1 MEETYALGF
10 RPNHFKANR
19 EDVLAFPVTS
29 KVISQKYKGIKV
41 PAIIIVGENDPFG
54 TIEQAKRLAKDLE
67 KSKMKIIPDVGHM
80 IPELHPSI
88 VMDAVKEL
96 ARHYGNSIN

>member
-67 KSKMKIIPDVGHM
+67 KSKMKIIPDVGHYDSRTSSKYCNGCGKR
-80 IPELHPSI
+80 ISEALW
-88 VMDAVKEL
+88 KF
-96 ARHYGNSIN
+96 N